1 MHREREELLLLFD
14 IENQFKFPSVRGFV
28 LRLIDSELEYQDL
41 ISLEASDP
49 QEWIKYRKK
58 RIEVEY
64 ANHKSNVQ
72 SVIIGN
78 AYREIKQNED
88 YQLAFE
94 ILEEGMKVLELFNSI
109 LENYDKD
116 STYKPSW
123 YDVLLIKVKN

>member
-1 MHREREELLLLFD
+1 MHREREELLSHFD
-14 IENQFKFPSVRGFV
+14 IENQFKFHSVRGFA

-72 SVIIGN
+72 SIIIGN
-78 AYREIKQNED
+78 AYREMKQNED
-88 YQLAFE
+88 YQLASE

-123 YDVLLIKVKN
+123 YDVLLIKVTN